1 MYIVKLRIKIEICTH
16 MLFPIIYESSKTFR
30 VYWGHCAVR
39 KSEKCSNFPH
49 DLMLPLYEFR
59 PTDSGSGSYMNI
71 ENVILNFHENDIW
84 KIPMRN

>member
-1 MYIVKLRIKIEICTH
+1 MYIVKLRIKIEICTN
-16 MLFPIIYESSKTFR
+16 MLVPVIYESSKTFR
-30 VYWGHCAVR
+30 IYWG
-39 KSEKCSNFPH
+39 H

-59 PTDSGSGSYMNI
+59 PTDSGSGSYKNI